1 MNSHSSF
8 ESPKEAQISEKP
20 KISRF
25 AKTKLKSSKSDL
37 NLIALPNSG
46 QTQRVKDYELFKEIG
61 RGAYGK
67 VFLGKKIGEE
77 KKVAIKV
84 LDKFFLSKVKF
95 SF

>member
-1 MNSHSSF
+1 MNSHPSF
-8 ESPKEAQISEKP
+8 ESQKEDQISEKP
-20 KISRF
+20 KISHF
-25 AKTKLKSSKSDL
+25 GKNKLKSSKSDY
-37 NLIALPNSG
+37 NLVALSNSG

-67 VFLGKKIGEE
+67 VFLGKKIDEE